1 VLSHHN
7 LVHGHKLM
15 ALLEAARGAVTL
27 GCAQP
32 GSRTGSVSRRRA
44 STAMRAPGAWRRSR
58 SRRVVKRAPK
68 AGEHHKS
75 ETIIGQPQQAG
86 EATVIPVHRLKI
98 AFGAASAKA
107 GAHAGKSGADSGG
120 QGAGGAVELDPVAAI
135 AVGKDG
141 HAHLLTVD
149 SDAVSSW
156 SQLIAEVPDLVAR
169 LAHTSATA

>member
-1 VLSHHN
+1 MSTKISELVNTL
-7 LVHGHKLM
+7 LDGVHGI
-15 ALLEAARGAVTL
+15 
-27 GCAQP
+27 
-32 GSRTGSVSRRRA
+32 S
-44 STAMRAPGAWRRSR
+44 
-58 SRRVVKRAPK
+58 
-68 AGEHHKS
+68 KS

-120 QGAGGAVELDPVAAI
+120 LGAGGAVELDPVAAI

-149 SDAVSSW
+149 SDSVSSW

-169 LAHTSATA
+169 LAHTVGDRVNLELKTRGVKAAEELGAGEGRGALPEKSEDKK